1 MIQTLIKNWWLL
13 ALCGVLDA
21 IISIV
26 YFDHAGH
33 GFHSSKD
40 ILFLGR
46 VSVATGICAIA
57 AAMRRS
63 DKGKCWLL
71 ALNGVALGVLGLI
84 FNGIAGSRIISFR
97 TVALLIILMAAS
109 IGLLEM
115 LTARTLRHRR
125 HVADGWFLGFAGV
138 ASVCFVLPFFAL
150 GFGWI
155 RIEPG
160 SSLDLLWLGSF
171 FAFSAICMVALA
183 LRLHFQSAETE
194 ALPPLGSP
202 RHVH

>member
-46 VSVATGICAIA
+46 VSVAAGICAIA
-57 AAMRRS
+57 AAMWRS

-71 ALNGVALGVLGLI
+71 ALNGLALGALGLI
-84 FNGIAGSRIISFR
+84 FNGIAGSRISFR
-97 TVALLIILMAAS
+97 TVALLILLMAIS

-115 LTARTLRHRR
+115 LTARTMRHRR
-125 HVADGWFLGFAGV
+125 QGVDGWFLGSAGA
-138 ASVCFVLPFFAL
+138 ASVCFVVPFFAL

-155 RIEPG
+155 RIQPG
-160 SSLDLLWLGSF
+160 SFLDLLWLGSF
-171 FAFSAICMVALA
+171 FAFSAICMMALA
-183 LRLHFQSAETE
+183 LRLHFQSGQTGG
-194 ALPPLGSP
+194 LLPLGNP
-202 RHVH
+202 RHAH